1 MHDALAFARLAGVKH
16 LVPFHHDPGR
26 DDAAIGAASD
36 DIGPDFPATPAAEG
50 RNFDLGSDQS
60 TFSS

>member
-26 DDAAIGAASD
+26 DDAALEASVAAAVAD
-36 DIGPDFPATPAAEG
+36 MHPDFPVTPAAEG
-50 RNFDLGSDQS
+50 R
-60 TFSS
+60 TFELP